1 MRPRMPVRPGAPPPG
16 SRGMRPRGIPPR
28 GMRPGGPRGP
38 RPGGPR
44 GPPGPGQRPPPTA
57 APQPQPEQNEIKVT
71 KDTSKG
77 NVKREA
83 PEVIDLEDDDSPPP
97 PPRSATLDKLSHL
110 GISVSRQKAPQVPK
124 SVQARLPP
132 GISLSHTGSGS
143 SSGSKRPSN
152 VGSSASYTMTPASDE
167 PPSKRVMLPDNVAG
181 VLANVQSSSS
191 QPGASKKKV
200 ELELSDA
207 QINALKALGML

>member
-1 MRPRMPVRPGAPPPG
+1 M
-16 SRGMRPRGIPPR
+16 PPR
-28 GMRPGGPRGP
+28 GMRPRGP

-44 GPPGPGQRPPPTA
+44 PGGPVRPGGPRPPGAMIRPGGPPQPQRPP
-57 APQPQPEQNEIKVT
+57 APKPPEENEIRVT
-71 KDTSKG
+71 KDTAKQH
-77 NVKREA
+77 VKRED
-83 PEVIDLEDDDSPPP
+83 PEVIDLDDDDSPPP

-143 SSGSKRPSN
+143 SSGNKRPSN
-152 VGSSASYTMTPASDE
+152 VGSSASYTMPPATEE

-191 QPGASKKKV
+191 QPGASNV
-200 ELELSDA
+200 QSSSS
-207 QINALKALGML
+207 QPG

>member
-1 MRPRMPVRPGAPPPG
+1 
-16 SRGMRPRGIPPR
+16 
-28 GMRPGGPRGP
+28 MRPGGPRPLGGVV
-38 RPGGPR
+38 RPAA
-44 GPPGPGQRPPPTA
+44 PPP
-57 APQPQPEQNEIKVT
+57 PPELNEIKVT

-77 NVKREA
+77 HVKKET
-83 PEVIDLEDDDSPPP
+83 PECIDLDDDDSPPP

-132 GISLSHTGSGS
+132 GISLSHTGSS
-143 SSGSKRPSN
+143 SSNKRPAAS
-152 VGSSASYTMTPASDE
+152 GSASFTMTPAHDE
-167 PPSKRVMLPDNVAG
+167 PPPKRVALPDNVAG
-181 VLANVQSSSS
+181 ALASVSSSPAS
-191 QPGASKKKV
+191 ASKKKV